1 VEQIFRTAWFGDQIS
16 REQMLLG
23 MSSVIALIRM
33 YRGQAGKAIR
43 CVSVGC
49 NKTGVRAAL
58 VPVGEHVPKKLLRTV
73 PV

>member
-1 VEQIFRTAWFGDQIS
+1 
-16 REQMLLG
+16 MLLG